1 MSGVKKLT
9 SYFKKI
15 TKDEREVEELLATQ
29 QSRILSLNGGKSY
42 VMILRMNLHL
52 IGRTFELNEPL
63 YAPTL
68 LQTPAAL
75 SAITVKIDKLNNN
88 RVINPIY
95 PLIAVAKTCRTVQN
109 TITDE

>member
-1 MSGVKKLT
+1 
-9 SYFKKI
+9 
-15 TKDEREVEELLATQ
+15 
-29 QSRILSLNGGKSY
+29 
-42 VMILRMNLHL
+42 MILRMDLHL
-52 IGRTFELNEPL
+52 IGRTSELNEPL
-63 YAPTL
+63 YAPPTL